1 MPTADISR
9 QYDDGLPGWK
19 WDEHT
24 WNAFLDDTSD
34 DPCYATVH
42 PTLRGSGEGKR
53 ALLWRY
59 REQADPGA
67 FAKEAQKTGDC
78 VSMGD
83 RNAKD
88 TGRCVQIYRDGK
100 PESYKV
106 RGATEPTY
114 GARGHSGQGMDPAK
128 AARFSRD
135 VGYMI
140 RQDYPGVVDL
150 SVYNARIGIDW
161 GRRGVPQA
169 VRELCAEHKVGRYTI
184 PKDTQDTMDL
194 QYSGYA
200 GHSGQKWGCKSRSDS
215 KGMAVGPYSDRGK
228 QWNHDMATGGFDD
241 TREFYSDTVF
251 FVINSWGKWN
261 QPPAFWPT
269 EAYGPWIPG
278 MMVVPIDQYA
288 KYFVGT
294 GSIMFYSEI
303 DGFPPQKLP
312 DFLTGAWD

>member
-1 MPTADISR
+1 MTTPADIHR
-9 QYDDGLPGWK
+9 QYEDGLEGWA
-19 WDEHT
+19 WNERT
-24 WNAFLDDTSD
+24 WGAFLDETPEDA
-34 DPCYATVH
+34 CYATVH

-67 FAKEAQKTGDC
+67 FAEEAQTTGDC
-78 VSMGD
+78 VSHGD
-83 RNAKD
+83 RNARD
-88 TGRCVQIYRDGK
+88 ITRCVEIYRDGE
-100 PESYKV
+100 PEAYKA

-135 VGYMI
+135 HGYAI

-150 SVYNARIGIDW
+150 SKYNARIGMDW
-161 GRRGVPQA
+161 GSRGVPEA
-169 VRELCAEHKVGRYTI
+169 VLELCAEHKVGRYTV
-184 PKDTQDTMDL
+184 PKDVQDTMDL

-200 GHSGQKWGCKSRSDS
+200 GHSGQKWGCRPESDS
-215 KGMAVGPYSDRGK
+215 KGMAVQGK
-228 QWNHDMATGGFDD
+228 SWNHDMATGGFDD
-241 TREFYSDTVF
+241 TQEFYPETVF
-251 FVINSWGKWN
+251 FVLNSWGKWN
-261 QPPAFWPT
+261 KPPAFWPT

-294 GSIMFYSEI
+294 GSIMFYSDI
-303 DGFPPQKLP
+303 DGFTPQKLP
-312 DFLTGAWD
+312 DYLTNAWS